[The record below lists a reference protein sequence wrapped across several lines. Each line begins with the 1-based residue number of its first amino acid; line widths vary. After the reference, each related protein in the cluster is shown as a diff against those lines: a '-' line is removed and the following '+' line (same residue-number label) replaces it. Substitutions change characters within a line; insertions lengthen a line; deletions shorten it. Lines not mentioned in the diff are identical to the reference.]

1 VAVESPPSSPTNFF
15 GVTDP
20 MAVSDAG
27 KSNKSANCRSD
38 GGIAEL
44 AGCYFSF
51 GNPGQQS
58 NYLKTKK
65 AIADHFGMTS
75 DFRKE
80 IYKAMK
86 EGKEPEFVEPEEPP
100 AKATQGQLRKYEIL
114 FKRYLDNEEK
124 YKREKTRVSRVIMH
138 QCTPTMM

>member
-1 VAVESPPSSPTNFF
+1 MT
-15 GVTDP
+15 
-20 MAVSDAG
+20 SDKEEQYVHTTMDTEKKKKPEDTGGKNVPGKG
-27 KSNKSANCRSD
+27 KSVNYRSD

-58 NYLKTKK
+58 NYLKTRK

-75 DFRKE
+75 DFGKE
-80 IYKAMK
+80 IYMAIK
-86 EGKEPEFVEPEEPP
+86 EGKEPEFMEPEEPP

-114 FKRYLDNEEK
+114 FKRYLVLEIQQ
-124 YKREKTRVSRVIMH
+124 YLA
-138 QCTPTMM
+138 